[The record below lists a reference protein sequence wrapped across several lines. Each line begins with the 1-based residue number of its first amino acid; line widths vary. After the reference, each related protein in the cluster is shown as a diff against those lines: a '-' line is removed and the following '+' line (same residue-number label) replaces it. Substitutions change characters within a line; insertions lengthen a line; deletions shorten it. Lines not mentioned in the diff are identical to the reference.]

1 MMTRKTMGA
10 VLIALVLG
18 VAALWITDSRD
29 TRLTRNLVIETTGD
43 DGTFVKRVIG
53 LPGDILEI
61 RDGRVFVNGE
71 PVPNDIR

>member
-1 MMTRKTMGA
+1 MGA

-18 VAALWITDSRD
+18 VAALWIADSRD

>member
-1 MMTRKTMGA
+1 